1 MGAPTSPTSR
11 KTAPCGLTKSAK
23 EMARQSVVQEETDI
37 CLPMEMWYWQNE
49 NFVKETMY
57 INPQDDQTYPRL
69 IIPLEQ
75 YEAVND
81 GHAQSTFML
90 DEKTQMLLETQDQLG
105 RCRVGYYKEL
115 CYLRELL
122 ELTKAQ
128 LNPLTQAEAEKKEE
142 VDRILAN
149 TEVYFYDVI
158 ESFDEETQNMIRE
171 EFKRNNKELIVEKH
185 GLVQRISVYE
195 TPDDPEVVGKVCSL
209 LLNQNIKP
217 SAILRKLAELVKGH
231 GEADLMHECW
241 DVCGVPETLQKEVQN
256 LSRGLVEPPSV
267 LNDEIAA
274 RETKLEEM
282 EKKCRELE
290 EGQKTNASSNDYL
303 QTQHDQLSEKYT
315 KLETEYDWL
324 EQRLNA
330 GLEESDALLK
340 KKDEEIASLG
350 AELQTAY
357 SEKERLEKEHEEN
370 NQHVA
375 ASRLDDSAQVQD
387 VQAKLDALQE
397 RMQACEAE
405 KADCERRNDKYQEDI
420 AALERELASAKLQV
434 EEHESSTKLKK
445 NETVEVVPVEERD
458 DELDALRREF
468 PDISVA
474 WVRSR
479 EEDMEEIRA
488 EAEEKEQQIQSL
500 KKLCD
505 EKDEL
510 AASISKQLSS
520 IQQSALETTR
530 RTTLFHPT
538 EPGVGALPDLQE
550 LEAVIGGK
558 SQENSAGE
566 ENSAEEPQTEER
578 PMSPVS
584 DSGDLENMIAMKA
597 ALAKRLLEIEEAHR
611 AIVAKQEILYDEELV
626 SKAKNEAHVFCL
638 FLLRR
643 HGSIRNGFRVADVD
657 CSGDMSFEEL
667 ENFLHPNTTDFV
679 NFFAKRLMEQ
689 LDEDKNGTLTIE
701 EVISGREQWALEE
714 NDKSTISM
722 VELEAEKANSA
733 DCERRLNMRIKE
745 LQDQLSASVAT
756 PLSPE
761 SQKKEKYNPSSWK
774 DKQQNKLLQRKVDLV
789 TAELKKTKMEFDE
802 MTSKATTAMWRLKM
816 NKVEFDRLLRVNH
829 EKEVDME
836 KMNSKIERLQR
847 LNASA
852 NIFASLGGLPTKTF
866 DDSVDDES
874 PESSPKRSMPMLSV
888 SIPTSP
894 TKLGPLYSPSKSPT
908 RFGGLSLEEQL
919 RHVPMLSPIRVDGLS
934 KEISPRSR
942 SLSPVAGSMNA
953 FNVEEDLN
961 KLDPTSVPYR
971 VRIEAAFTRTKRW
984 QMLYADFLHR
994 SHKRHRDQSPS
1005 PRREKEDQ
1013 SVQSSVERTTIP
1025 AAKEAQ
1031 PKRKSHSPTPKRSHS
1046 PARRCNSSDLIRR
1059 SLSPQRKFPMVP
1071 EELEF
1076 LGRPD
1081 SKVHRIS
1088 PSRRT
1093 SPSRKPRAGSPMFSV
1108 RSPSDGSRSPV
1119 LFYLGKKRPDS
1130 AEPLTLQD
1138 GMGWDGLP
1146 EEETKYVK
1154 VPPKA
1159 KKERKRSREPRE
1171 SRESREPRRER
1182 EGRSE
1187 ERNVF
1192 EEFSRDSRVEKLKG
1206 QKIKGP
1212 AFSRKS
1218 AKPATFSLG
1227 ELAPIKSTVIA
1238 PFDDSPQ
1245 GFGQFPLHRLP
1256 TLRDTRLE
1264 SVRSP
1269 AHMHMRSIDS
1279 FTSTRASTHQR
1290 SIDRSIPS
1298 RNFSST
1304 DQSPPRNSQS
1314 VDSLRM
1320 MRTVH
1325 AGMIGEHHH
1334 PHHHHPLHPADFR
1347 TVRQWVKSSV
1357 K

>member
-1 MGAPTSPTSR
+1 
-11 KTAPCGLTKSAK
+11 
-23 EMARQSVVQEETDI
+23 
-37 CLPMEMWYWQNE
+37 
-49 NFVKETMY
+49 
-57 INPQDDQTYPRL
+57 
-69 IIPLEQ
+69 
-75 YEAVND
+75 
-81 GHAQSTFML
+81 
-90 DEKTQMLLETQDQLG
+90 
-105 RCRVGYYKEL
+105 
-115 CYLRELL
+115 
-122 ELTKAQ
+122 
-128 LNPLTQAEAEKKEE
+128 
-142 VDRILAN
+142 
-149 TEVYFYDVI
+149 
-158 ESFDEETQNMIRE
+158 
-171 EFKRNNKELIVEKH
+171 
-185 GLVQRISVYE
+185 
-195 TPDDPEVVGKVCSL
+195 
-209 LLNQNIKP
+209 
-217 SAILRKLAELVKGH
+217 
-231 GEADLMHECW
+231 
-241 DVCGVPETLQKEVQN
+241 
-256 LSRGLVEPPSV
+256 
-267 LNDEIAA
+267 
-274 RETKLEEM
+274 
-282 EKKCRELE
+282 
-290 EGQKTNASSNDYL
+290 
-303 QTQHDQLSEKYT
+303 
-315 KLETEYDWL
+315 
-324 EQRLNA
+324 
-330 GLEESDALLK
+330 
-340 KKDEEIASLG
+340 
-350 AELQTAY
+350 
-357 SEKERLEKEHEEN
+357 
-370 NQHVA
+370 
-375 ASRLDDSAQVQD
+375 
-387 VQAKLDALQE
+387 
-397 RMQACEAE
+397 
-405 KADCERRNDKYQEDI
+405 
-420 AALERELASAKLQV
+420 
-434 EEHESSTKLKK
+434 
-445 NETVEVVPVEERD
+445 
-458 DELDALRREF
+458 
-468 PDISVA
+468 
-474 WVRSR
+474 
-479 EEDMEEIRA
+479 
-488 EAEEKEQQIQSL
+488 
-500 KKLCD
+500 
-505 EKDEL
+505 
-510 AASISKQLSS
+510 
-520 IQQSALETTR
+520 
-530 RTTLFHPT
+530 
-538 EPGVGALPDLQE
+538 
-550 LEAVIGGK
+550 
-558 SQENSAGE
+558 
-566 ENSAEEPQTEER
+566 
-578 PMSPVS
+578 
-584 DSGDLENMIAMKA
+584 
-597 ALAKRLLEIEEAHR
+597 
-611 AIVAKQEILYDEELV
+611 
-626 SKAKNEAHVFCL
+626 
-638 FLLRR
+638 
-643 HGSIRNGFRVADVD
+643 
-657 CSGDMSFEEL
+657 
-667 ENFLHPNTTDFV
+667 
-679 NFFAKRLMEQ
+679 MEQ
-689 LDEDKNGTLTIE
+689 LDEDKDGMLTIE

-714 NDKSTISM
+714 NDKSMVSM
-722 VELEAEKANSA
+722 VELEAVKASSA
-733 DCERRLNMRIKE
+733 DCERRLNLRIKE
-745 LQDQLSASVAT
+745 LQDQLSATVAM
-756 PLSPE
+756 PQSPE

-866 DDSVDDES
+866 DDIGDDES

-908 RFGGLSLEEQL
+908 RFGGLSLEEQF

-942 SLSPVAGSMNA
+942 SLSPVAGSINA

-1013 SVQSSVERTTIP
+1013 SVHSSVERTTTT

-1031 PKRKSHSPTPKRSHS
+1031 PKRKSLSPKRSHS
-1046 PARRCNSSDLIRR
+1046 PKQKSLSPKRRCASSDLKRR
-1059 SLSPQRKFPMVP
+1059 SLSPHRKFPMVP
-1071 EELEF
+1071 EEVEF
-1076 LGRPD
+1076 LGMPD
-1081 SKVHRIS
+1081 SKV
-1088 PSRRT
+1088 PRT
-1093 SPSRKPRAGSPMFSV
+1093 SSSRKRRAGSPMFSV
-1108 RSPSDGSRSPV
+1108 RSPSDGSSSPV

-1138 GMGWDGLP
+1138 GIGWDGLP

-1171 SRESREPRRER
+1171 SREPRRDRE

-1218 AKPATFSLG
+1218 AKPATLSLG
-1227 ELAPIKSTVIA
+1227 ELAPLKSTVIA
-1238 PFDDSPQ
+1238 PFDDS

-1269 AHMHMRSIDS
+1269 VHMRSIDS

-1320 MRTVH
+1320 MRTIH

-1334 PHHHHPLHPADFR
+1334 HHHHPADFR
-1347 TVRQWVKSSV
+1347 TVQQWVRSSV